1 VSAKGPERQG
11 LEKTKEDKMSTIF
24 TQAALQGRSLPEL
37 RALFAQAHQ
46 ELVRS
51 ECGSQ
56 ERHDALANLDTISR
70 VLGQRYA
77 GPRF

>member
-1 VSAKGPERQG
+1 
-11 LEKTKEDKMSTIF
+11 MSKIF

-37 RALFAQAHQ
+37 RALFHEAHQ

-51 ECGSQ
+51 EAGSQ
-56 ERHDALANLDTISR
+56 ERRDALANLDTISR
-70 VLGQRYA
+70 AVAQRYA

>member
-1 VSAKGPERQG
+1 MSA
-11 LEKTKEDKMSTIF
+11 IF

-51 ECGSQ
+51 EQGSQ
-56 ERHDALANLDTISR
+56 ERHDALANLDTVSHAIA
-70 VLGQRYA
+70 QRYA

>member
-1 VSAKGPERQG
+1 MSA
-11 LEKTKEDKMSTIF
+11 IF

-51 ECGSQ
+51 EHGSQ
-56 ERHDALANLDTISR
+56 ERHDALANLDTVSR
-70 VLGQRYA
+70 AIAQRYA

>member
-1 VSAKGPERQG
+1 MSA
-11 LEKTKEDKMSTIF
+11 IF

-51 ECGSQ
+51 EAGSQ
-56 ERHDALANLDTISR
+56 ERRDALANLDTVSR
-70 VLGQRYA
+70 VLAQRYA

>member
-1 VSAKGPERQG
+1 
-11 LEKTKEDKMSTIF
+11 MSGIF

-37 RALFAQAHQ
+37 RALFHEAQQ

-51 ECGSQ
+51 EAGSQ
-56 ERHDALANLDTISR
+56 ERRDALANIDTISR
-70 VLGQRYA
+70 AVAQRYA

>member
-1 VSAKGPERQG
+1 
-11 LEKTKEDKMSTIF
+11 MSRIF

-46 ELVRS
+46 ELVHS
-51 ECGSQ
+51 EAGSH
-56 ERHDALANLDTISR
+56 ERRDALANIDTISR
-70 VLGQRYA
+70 ALAQRYA